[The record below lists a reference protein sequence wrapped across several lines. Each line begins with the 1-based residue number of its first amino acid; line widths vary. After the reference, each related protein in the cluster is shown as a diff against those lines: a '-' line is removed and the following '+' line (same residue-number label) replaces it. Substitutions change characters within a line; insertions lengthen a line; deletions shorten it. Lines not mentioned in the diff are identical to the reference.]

1 MMTLREFFA
10 QNPKVA
16 LAFSGGVDSTYL
28 LYAGLQSGADIRPYF
43 IKTAFVPDFEF
54 EAAQELCRKLGADLQ
69 VLRLDVFALPE
80 VIANPKD
87 RCYYCKKAL
96 FSVLLQRTA
105 ADGYPVLVD
114 GTNASDD
121 AGDRPGMLALR
132 EFGVRSPL
140 RECGLT
146 KAEIRALSREAGLP
160 TWDMPSRAC
169 LATRI
174 PAGTGITEEA
184 LLRVEGAEEALS
196 RLGFRDLRVR
206 KLGEVARIQLPE
218 EELGRAM
225 ELRGRII
232 EEFRPFFSEV
242 VLDLIPRKKSD

>member
-1 MMTLREFFA
+1 MR
-10 QNPKVA
+10 
-16 LAFSGGVDSTYL
+16 G
-28 LYAGLQSGADIRPYF
+28 
-43 IKTAFVPDFEF
+43 
-54 EAAQELCRKLGADLQ
+54 
-69 VLRLDVFALPE
+69 
-80 VIANPKD
+80 
-87 RCYYCKKAL
+87 
-96 FSVLLQRTA
+96 
-105 ADGYPVLVD
+105 D

-121 AGDRPGMLALR
+121 AGDRPGMRVQR